1 MKYLCIFDLDETLL
15 SSDKNI
21 SAENIEAIHKL
32 SEMGVGVT
40 IATGRSQ
47 FLFRKYAEQLSITLP
62 VITCNGG
69 ILFSPQNAEIIWK
82 NTIEDIDVRNLL
94 SYLFEQRADFLA
106 YSDHMVYFP
115 QGSKKISVFH
125 NYNKTVPADRQA
137 PLQEITYDYLSTASN
152 QSLPNI
158 AKILLYN
165 ASDEQTAYLKSVS
178 GLEVVS
184 SMEKC
189 LDIMKKG
196 TTKGNALVSLA
207 ELLQIPLQN
216 IAAFGDNENDI
227 SMFTSG
233 VLGIAM
239 GNSSAFVRKKAR
251 YVTGTN
257 NESGVAQGIYKYV
270 LPYFGL
276 ST

>member
-1 MKYLCIFDLDETLL
+1 MDETLL
-15 SSDKNI
+15 SPDKSI
-21 SAENIEAIHKL
+21 SAENIAALHKL
-32 SEMGVGVT
+32 TEMGVGIS
-40 IATGRSQ
+40 IATGRSH
-47 FLFRKYAEQLSITLP
+47 FLIRKYTELLSLSLP

-82 NTIEDIDVRNLL
+82 STIDEGVLRNLL
-94 SYLFEQRADFLA
+94 SYLFEQQADFLA
-106 YSDHMVYFP
+106 YSDQMVYFP
-115 QGSKKISVFH
+115 RGSERISIFH

-137 PLQEITYDYLSTASN
+137 PLQEITAEYINGVSN
-152 QSLPNI
+152 QSLSGV

-165 ASDEQTAYLKSVS
+165 TSADEAAYLKSQS
-178 GLEVVS
+178 GLEVVA

-189 LDIMKKG
+189 LDIMKKD
-196 TTKGNALVSLA
+196 TTKGNALVALA
-207 ELLQIPLQN
+207 ELLEIPLQN

-239 GNSSAFVRKKAR
+239 GNSSAAIREKAR
-251 YVTGTN
+251 CVTGTN
-257 NESGVAQGIYKYV
+257 SESGVAQGIYKFV

-276 ST
+276 TI